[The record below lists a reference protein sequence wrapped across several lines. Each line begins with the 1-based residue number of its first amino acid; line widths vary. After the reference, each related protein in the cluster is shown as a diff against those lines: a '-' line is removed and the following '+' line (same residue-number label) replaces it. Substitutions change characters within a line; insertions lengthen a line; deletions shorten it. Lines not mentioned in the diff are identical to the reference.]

1 MEQSNRYWSTTYHH
15 KYPWQ
20 IIACAYWK
28 RYPNPNSQHV
38 FSEDMIDVQIDS
50 KTGFLRSKRIIM
62 KSNKLPWWG
71 EHLFSARRVAVIE
84 EAVIDPN
91 GKVMTTYT
99 RNIGLRFFMGTTE
112 KVTYT
117 SSEGEKNSDK
127 QFITKE
133 CHDLDDI
140 SKESCQYSTK
150 VKKEVWIESEVL
162 GLRSAIRKFGMD
174 RYKKNYI
181 AAAQGF
187 EWVLKNQFGHGMS
200 QSSATTFNKIQTV
213 SNCNLGKLG
222 KEASPNIQIN
232 SYSNLGS
239 STETV

>member
-20 IIACAYWK
+20 TIACAYWK
-28 RYPNPNSQHV
+28 RYPNPKSQHV
-38 FSEDMIDVQIDS
+38 FSEDMIDVQIDE
-50 KTGFLRSKRIIM
+50 KTGFLKSKRIIM

-84 EAVIDPN
+84 EAVIDPS

-112 KVTYT
+112 KVTY
-117 SSEGEKNSDK
+117 SSFENEPTSDK

-133 CHDLDDI
+133 DHEFDND
-140 SKESCQYSTK
+140 SMNSCQSSTK

-181 AAAQGF
+181 AAAHGF
-187 EWVLKNQFGHGMS
+187 EWVLKNQFNNVTP
-200 QSSATTFNKIQTV
+200 QNNATIHNKIQAV
-213 SNCNLGKLG
+213 SNNNHGKIGLD
-222 KEASPNIQIN
+222 ASTNIKMA
-232 SYSNLGS
+232 SYSNIGS
-239 STETV
+239 SQEAV

>member
-1 MEQSNRYWSTTYHH
+1 M
-15 KYPWQ
+15 
-20 IIACAYWK
+20 
-28 RYPNPNSQHV
+28 
-38 FSEDMIDVQIDS
+38 
-50 KTGFLRSKRIIM
+50 
-62 KSNKLPWWG
+62 
-71 EHLFSARRVAVIE
+71 
-84 EAVIDPN
+84 
-91 GKVMTTYT
+91 
-99 RNIGLRFFMGTTE
+99 
-112 KVTYT
+112 
-117 SSEGEKNSDK
+117 
-127 QFITKE
+127 
-133 CHDLDDI
+133 DDI